1 MLNIEN
7 RTIFCRDNI
16 DILQG
21 INSDSIDLIYLD
33 PPFNKDKKFTAPIGS
48 SAEGAGFKDYFREE
62 DVKDEWLQTISEDN
76 PELYNFL
83 NGVKLISTNKYY
95 IYNFCYLAYMAIRLL
110 EMHRILKQTG
120 CIYLHCD
127 STMSHYLKLLLDII
141 FGEKNFKNEVTWKR
155 TSAHNDGMK
164 FGRITDSIFY
174 YQKSDTHQFKNVFV
188 PREDAS
194 YFPYREEKTGRHYRL
209 EKIDGKGKQNT
220 RMVFGHKVTSPI
232 GRMFWSQE
240 KIDEAVADNKIIY
253 DPIKHKK
260 PYVKKYMD
268 DDEGNQIQNL
278 WADIST
284 NTMKENEKT
293 KYPTQ
298 KPLAL
303 LERIIK
309 ASSSEGDIVL
319 DPFCGCATTCVAS
332 EKLKRQWVGIDVS
345 HKAYELVEK
354 RLAKEVE
361 WSDSLFHENLINYT
375 TTPPK
380 RTDAGANDS
389 LQKYVYVISHKQY
402 QGEYKVGIAKN
413 VKARLGSYQTAD
425 PNRDYQLE
433 YSLHTPH
440 FRAIEKYIHEKYDN
454 KHEWVSGKLA
464 DIVADIKAYP
474 SNIG

>member
-110 EMHRILKQTG
+110 EMQRILKQTG
-120 CIYLHCD
+120 CIYFHCD

-141 FGEKNFKNEVTWKR
+141 FGEKNFKNEITWKR

-174 YQKSDTHQFKNVFV
+174 YQKSDAHKFKNVFI

-209 EKIDGKGKQNT
+209 EKNRWQ
-220 RMVFGHKVTSPI
+220 R
-232 GRMFWSQE
+232 Q
-240 KIDEAVADNKIIY
+240 
-253 DPIKHKK
+253 
-260 PYVKKYMD
+260 
-268 DDEGNQIQNL
+268 
-278 WADIST
+278 
-284 NTMKENEKT
+284 T
-293 KYPTQ
+293 KY
-298 KPLAL
+298 
-303 LERIIK
+303 
-309 ASSSEGDIVL
+309 
-319 DPFCGCATTCVAS
+319 
-332 EKLKRQWVGIDVS
+332 
-345 HKAYELVEK
+345 
-354 RLAKEVE
+354 
-361 WSDSLFHENLINYT
+361 
-375 TTPPK
+375 
-380 RTDAGANDS
+380 
-389 LQKYVYVISHKQY
+389 
-402 QGEYKVGIAKN
+402 KN
-413 VKARLGSYQTAD
+413 GFWA
-425 PNRDYQLE
+425 
-433 YSLHTPH
+433 
-440 FRAIEKYIHEKYDN
+440 
-454 KHEWVSGKLA
+454 
-464 DIVADIKAYP
+464 
-474 SNIG
+474 